1 MGMCVAVIFVKLLM
15 HGECV
20 GANVK
25 TQSDKREMKRCLVG
39 GANMCVRTCERLAF
53 WTVLLAVVLFCSP
66 LNLEMSWWSEW
77 QFLETSIWLRE
88 MSSASHADILHKNEW
103 RAQYDACW
111 EMDRQGWLKNEMGW
125 WVDRRIMIQS
135 ERRVRQVFLLQ
146 QTKPTRCT
154 GETVK
159 EKTCSKIFFS
169 QCGSVYVFP

>member
-1 MGMCVAVIFVKLLM
+1 M

-25 TQSDKREMKRCLVG
+25 TQSDKREMKRCSVG
-39 GANMCVRTCERLAF
+39 GENMCVHTCERLAF
-53 WTVLLAVVLFCSP
+53 WTVLVGRCPFFSPP

-88 MSSASHADILHKNEW
+88 TSSASHADILHENEW

-135 ERRVRQVFLLQ
+135 EKRVRQVFLLQ
-146 QTKPTRCT
+146 QTNPTRCT
-154 GETVK
+154 GETER
-159 EKTCSKIFFS
+159 EKHVQTFFFR
-169 QCGSVYVFP
+169 SVAPCMYFHD